1 MFSDDKNILFPK
13 LRYSIEESEYA
24 QYLTFV
30 HPIKI
35 TIYDANESNIQ
46 FWYTRTFERYGFD
59 IKADLTDNKR
69 HVSWCSIYNLS
80 YDNLVFEISFEVYLC
95 KPQHVMDHQN
105 KVSLKKFINNISDIN
120 LTLNNDI
127 FEPCCA
133 VLSI

>member
-1 MFSDDKNILFPK
+1 MFSDDKNLLFPR
-13 LRYSIEESEYA
+13 LRYSIEESKHA

-46 FWYTRTFERYGFD
+46 SWYIRTIERRLD

-69 HVSWCSIYNLS
+69 HVSWLSIHNLS
-80 YDNLVFEISFEVYLC
+80 YDDLVFKISFEVYLC

-105 KVSLKKFINNISDIN
+105 KMSFKKFINNISGIN